1 MKSLAKWF
9 AKQAQIKQIERELHS
24 YSDRE
29 LEDMGI
35 DRWKIRDIA
44 KGKYTNESRNSHSI

>member
-44 KGKYTNESRNSHSI
+44 KGRYTNESRNSHSI